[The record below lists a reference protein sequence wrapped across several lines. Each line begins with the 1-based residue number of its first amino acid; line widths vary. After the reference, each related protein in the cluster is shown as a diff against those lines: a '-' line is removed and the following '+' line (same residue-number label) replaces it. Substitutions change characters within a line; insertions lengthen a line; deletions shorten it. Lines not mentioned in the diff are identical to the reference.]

1 MCHSS
6 KLKLIQS
13 FLTLCSSEVQGLSV
27 VCWAPSAALF
37 PNEDKKQFLKT
48 IKFQT
53 RFMQKLTLHIHD

>member
-6 KLKLIQS
+6 KLKLTQS

-27 VCWAPSAALF
+27 VCRAPSAALF
-37 PNEDKKQFLKT
+37 PKEDKKQFLKT

-53 RFMQKLTLHIHD
+53 RF